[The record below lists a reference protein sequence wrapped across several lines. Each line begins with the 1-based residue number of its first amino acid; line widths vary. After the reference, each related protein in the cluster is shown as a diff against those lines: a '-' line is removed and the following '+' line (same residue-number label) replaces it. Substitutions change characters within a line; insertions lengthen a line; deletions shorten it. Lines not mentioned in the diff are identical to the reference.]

1 MTARISNDEKVRENR
16 LRRAAERQGLR
27 LQKARRRDPRAWDYG
42 RWYVVD
48 SDGVCVSTGQPFDLD
63 QVERFLLGFD
73 ALDDLEAAARAA
85 VGRPTIVDVR
95 KRVVRAAR
103 AKKELPPEPTHAER
117 QAWAAERRAVEER
130 SRAAISA
137 SEQDLIRAMS
147 RRADQAD
154 TR

>member
-1 MTARISNDEKVRENR
+1 LAS
-16 LRRAAERQGLR
+16 
-27 LQKARRRDPRAWDYG
+27 
-42 RWYVVD
+42 
-48 SDGVCVSTGQPFDLD
+48 
-63 QVERFLLGFD
+63 QV
-73 ALDDLEAAARAA
+73 
-85 VGRPTIVDVR
+85 
-95 KRVVRAAR
+95 
-103 AKKELPPEPTHAER
+103 PPEPTHAER